1 MSKEIK
7 FSIATL
13 IISVLITGSLTFLIS
28 QQLLKP
34 SESTTFIPEE
44 NDNTTEVNQNE
55 ELKYFRDRLT
65 LTNQDATENPWIVE
79 IDLSRKEQSKN
90 RFVHYY
96 NATLFQDGKQQTIK
110 TNFYSKN
117 PEIKAGQFLQKFEN
131 KIFDD
136 LSTRETYTLSM
147 EIEGKKI
154 DIELENIDGDFITK
168 NDITYTRYLSA
179 GNANIT
185 IDGQS
190 FKANAALEKAYS
202 SDHSKYVFFPGLE
215 KLKSRTYRFLIW
227 DEDHNF
233 YLLDNSTV
241 SEENPYYR
249 PHTWILYKNFAP
261 EYTQKVFAAD
271 IEFTETDA
279 EKNWDVSVPELNMD
293 WHLSTTDT
301 SESVWYDGVISG
313 TISKTSD
320 TGTTEEKVFGLFSL
334 KSE

>member
-1 MSKEIK
+1 MAKNN
-7 FSIATL
+7 IANIVIT
-13 IISVLITGSLTFLIS
+13 VLITGSLTFLVS

-34 SESTTFIPEE
+34 TESTTFIPEE
-44 NDNTTEVNQNE
+44 DDTTTETNKNE

-65 LTNQDATENPWIVE
+65 LTNQDATENPWMVE
-79 IDLSRKEQSKN
+79 VDLNRKEQSRN
-90 RFVHYY
+90 RFIHYY
-96 NATLFQDGKQQTIK
+96 SATLFQDGKQQTIK

-117 PEIKAGQFLQKFEN
+117 PKIKADKFLQKFEN
-131 KIFDD
+131 QMFDD
-136 LSTRETYTLSM
+136 LSTRETYALSM

-154 DIELENIDGDFITK
+154 EIELENMDGDFITK

-179 GNANIT
+179 GTANVT
-185 IDGQS
+185 INGQT

-202 SDHSKYVFFPGLE
+202 SDHSKYVFFPGLD

-227 DEDHNF
+227 DQDHNF

-241 SEENPYYR
+241 SEESPYYR

-271 IEFTETDA
+271 IEFTETDE
-279 EKNWDVSVPELNMD
+279 EKIWDVSVPELDMD

-301 SESVWYDGVISG
+301 SESIWYDGVISG
-313 TISKTSD
+313 TITKTSD
-320 TGTTEEKVFGLFSL
+320 GKTNEEKVFGLFSL